1 MKIVIMLRTKQFITK
16 DSLEIVKKRI
26 TEYLRK
32 ELFKLKSD
40 NGETFIFEKG
50 SIVEN
55 HFTFNPRK
63 WKSKVKLK
71 ISRIDDQTSIW
82 AEFDIDTIG
91 QIVTLKE
98 EQFWS
103 NCINRIENAANGAV
117 AANELN
123 SSEGKLAILNGWKM
137 VGLEMLIVLF
147 SIIVGFIIVK
157 VAFSIF

>member
-1 MKIVIMLRTKQFITK
+1 MLRIKQFRTK
-16 DSLEIVKKRI
+16 SNPEIVKKRI
-26 TEYLRK
+26 TEYLKK
-32 ELFKLKSD
+32 ELFQMKSD
-40 NGETFIFEKG
+40 NGEIFIFEKG

-55 HFTFNPRK
+55 HFIFNPRK
-63 WKSKVKLK
+63 WKSKVKVK

-98 EQFWS
+98 EKFWS
-103 NCINRIENAANGAV
+103 NCVNRIENAANGAFET
-117 AANELN
+117 NQLN
-123 SSEGKLAILNGWKM
+123 SSEGKSTILNGWKM

-157 VAFSIF
+157 IAFSIF

>member
-1 MKIVIMLRTKQFITK
+1 MLRTKQFTTK
-16 DSLEIVKKRI
+16 GNLEIVKRRI

-55 HFTFNPRK
+55 HSTFNPRK
-63 WKSKVKLK
+63 WKSKVKVR
-71 ISRIDDQTSIW
+71 ISRIDCQIAIW

-103 NCINRIENAANGAV
+103 NCVNRIENAANGAFET
-117 AANELN
+117 NQLN
-123 SSEGKLAILNGWKM
+123 SSTFNSTTE
-137 VGLEMLIVLF
+137 
-147 SIIVGFIIVK
+147 
-157 VAFSIF
+157 

>member
-1 MKIVIMLRTKQFITK
+1 MLQTKQFITK
-16 DSLEIVKKRI
+16 VNPEIAKKRI
-26 TEYLRK
+26 TEYLIK

-40 NGETFIFEKG
+40 NGEIFIFEKG

-63 WKSKVKLK
+63 WKSKVKLR
-71 ISRIDDQTSIW
+71 ISRIDNQTTIS

-103 NCINRIENAANGAV
+103 NCVNRIENAANGAFET
-117 AANELN
+117 NQLN

-137 VGLEMLIVLF
+137 IGLEMLIVLF
-147 SIIVGFIIVK
+147 SIFVGFIIVK
-157 VAFSIF
+157 IISSIF